1 MTTTSR
7 PAQGGQGPSGQS
19 PTGQSPTGQ
28 RQNGRRPAGTGKHPR
43 ATGAAAR
50 APWLLLAPFLILFIL
65 TFILPIFVAILSS
78 FTKVTRS
85 GLFGE
90 AGVKSEFAGFSNYA
104 QALADGSFVASIG
117 RMLLFGIVQVPVM
130 IALCTVLALMLESA
144 SAKWPGFFR
153 AAYFLPYGVP
163 GVIAT
168 ILWSF
173 LYVPGLSPLI
183 DVAGLVGLK
192 PDFLGAD
199 TVLWSIANIVTW
211 SYTGYNMLII
221 VAQLKAIPGEL
232 YEAAKVDGAS
242 TWRVARSIQLPLIR
256 PALVLTTVFSIIGT
270 LQLFS
275 EAQVLKTVAP
285 AIDSQYTPNLSAYT
299 TAFAYNDYNVAAA
312 QAVLIALAAF
322 TLSFAFLKFTNR
334 KSS

>member
-1 MTTTSR
+1 MTTTRTAPTVQR
-7 PAQGGQGPSGQS
+7 PAA
-19 PTGQSPTGQ
+19 
-28 RQNGRRPAGTGKHPR
+28 PAGGGKR
-43 ATGAAAR
+43 NGAAAR
-50 APWLLLAPFLILFIL
+50 APWLLLAPFLGLFVL
-65 TFILPIFVAILSS
+65 TFLLPIVVAIMSS
-78 FTKVTRS
+78 FTKVTRN

-90 AGVKSEFAGFSNYA
+90 AGVTSEFAGFSNYA

-117 RMLLFGIVQVPVM
+117 RMLLFGVVQVPVM
-130 IALCTVLALMLESA
+130 IVLCTALALMLESA

-173 LYVPGLSPLI
+173 LYVPGLSPLF
-183 DVAGLVGLK
+183 DVAKVVGLT
-192 PDFLGAD
+192 PDFLGANS
-199 TVLWSIANIVTW
+199 VLWSIANIVTW

-221 VAQLKAIPGEL
+221 VAQLKAIPVEL

-256 PALVLTTVFSIIGT
+256 PALMLTTVFSIIGT
-270 LQLFS
+270 LQLFA

-312 QAVLIALAAF
+312 QSVIIAVAAF
-322 TLSFAFLKFTNR
+322 ALSFAFLALTNR

>member
-1 MTTTSR
+1 MSATTTSVR
-7 PAQGGQGPSGQS
+7 RSTPETPPTPPPA
-19 PTGQSPTGQ
+19 
-28 RQNGRRPAGTGKHPR
+28 RARRNRG
-43 ATGAAAR
+43 AAR
-50 APWLLLAPFLILFIL
+50 APWLLLAPFLALFVL
-65 TFILPIFVAILSS
+65 TFILPILVAVGSS
-78 FTKVTRS
+78 FMKVTRQ

-90 AGVKSEFAGFSNYA
+90 GGVSTDFAGFGNYA
-104 QALADGSFVASIG
+104 LALADGNFLTSIG
-117 RMLLFGIVQVPVM
+117 RMFLFGAVQVPIM
-130 IALCTVLALMLESA
+130 IALCTVLALMLESG
-144 SAKWPGFFR
+144 SARFPGFFR

-173 LYVPGLSPLI
+173 LYVPGLSPLF
-183 DVAGLVGLK
+183 DVAALVGIT
-192 PDFLGAD
+192 PDFLGPN

-221 VAQLKAIPGEL
+221 VAQLKSIPVEL

-256 PALVLTTVFSIIGT
+256 PALVLTTIFSIIGT
-270 LQLFS
+270 LQLFA
-275 EAQVLKTVAP
+275 EAQVLMAVAP
-285 AIDSQYTPNLSAYT
+285 AIDSQFTPNLSAYT

-312 QAVLIALAAF
+312 QAVLIALVAF
-322 TLSFAFLKFTNR
+322 GLSFSFLSFTNR

>member
-1 MTTTSR
+1 MTTTTSPAAAAIAATGGTR
-7 PAQGGQGPSGQS
+7 NRKRGGAQG
-19 PTGQSPTGQ
+19 
-28 RQNGRRPAGTGKHPR
+28 
-43 ATGAAAR
+43 R
-50 APWLLLAPFLILFIL
+50 APWILLAPFLALFVL
-65 TFILPIFVAILSS
+65 TFIIPIVVAIGSS

-90 AGVKSEFAGFSNYA
+90 AGVTTEFAGFGNYA
-104 QALADGSFVASIG
+104 QALADGNFLASIG
-117 RMLLFGIVQVPVM
+117 RMFLFGVVQVPVM

-144 SAKWPGFFR
+144 SARFPGFFR

-173 LYVPGLSPLI
+173 LYVPGLSPII
-183 DVAGLVGLK
+183 DAANVVGLE

-199 TVLWSIANIVTW
+199 SVLWSIANISLW

-221 VAQLKAIPGEL
+221 VAQLKAIPVEL

-242 TWRVARSIQLPLIR
+242 TFRVARSIQLPLIR
-256 PALVLTTVFSIIGT
+256 PALVLTTIFSIIGT
-270 LQLFS
+270 LQLFA

-312 QAVLIALAAF
+312 QAVLIALVAF
-322 TLSFAFLKFTNR
+322 VLSFTFLSISNR

>member
-7 PAQGGQGPSGQS
+7 PAHSGQG
-19 PTGQSPTGQ
+19 PTGQ
-28 RQNGRRPAGTGKHPR
+28 RQTGQRPAGSAKHGR

-117 RMLLFGIVQVPVM
+117 RMLLFGIVQVPLM

-242 TWRVARSIQLPLIR
+242 TWRVAHSIQLPLIR

-299 TAFAYNDYNVAAA
+299 TAFAYNNYNVAAA

>member
-1 MTTTSR
+1 MTQRSDTVSLHGGR
-7 PAQGGQGPSGQS
+7 PATTPSAS
-19 PTGQSPTGQ
+19 RRNKP
-28 RQNGRRPAGTGKHPR
+28 GRRSAVGS
-43 ATGAAAR
+43 
-50 APWLLLAPFLILFIL
+50 APWLLLAPFLALFTL
-65 TFILPIFVAILSS
+65 TFILPIIAALMSS
-78 FTKVTRS
+78 FTKVTRK

-90 AGVKSEFAGFSNYA
+90 EGVSSSFAGLTNYA
-104 QALADGSFVASIG
+104 LALSDGNFLASMG

-130 IALCTVLALMLESA
+130 IVLATVLALLLESA
-144 SAKWPGFFR
+144 SARWPGFFR

-173 LYVPGLSPLI
+173 LYVPGLSPLHELGAVFGI
-183 DVAGLVGLK
+183 V
-192 PDFLGAD
+192 PDFLGPS

-221 VAQLKAIPGEL
+221 IAQLKAIPGEV
-232 YEAAKVDGAS
+232 YEAARVDGAS
-242 TWRVARSIQLPLIR
+242 PLRVAFSIQLPLIK
-256 PALVLTTVFSIIGT
+256 PALVLTTIFSIIGT
-270 LQLFS
+270 LQLFA
-275 EAQVLKTVAP
+275 EPQVLQNVSP

-312 QAVLIALAAF
+312 QAVLIAAVAF
-322 TLSFAFLKFTNR
+322 ALSFAFLAFTNR

>member
-1 MTTTSR
+1 MTTTP
-7 PAQGGQGPSGQS
+7 PA
-19 PTGQSPTGQ
+19 
-28 RQNGRRPAGTGKHPR
+28 AGTATAVRLKPAKGTGGR
-43 ATGAAAR
+43 ARSAAR
-50 APWLLLAPFLILFIL
+50 APWILLAPFLALFVL
-65 TFILPIFVAILSS
+65 TFILPILVAVGSS

-90 AGVKSEFAGFSNYA
+90 EGVTSEFAGLSNYA
-104 QALADGSFVASIG
+104 LALADGNFIASIG
-117 RMLLFGIVQVPVM
+117 RMLLFGVVQVPIM
-130 IALCTVLALMLESA
+130 IILCTVLALMLESV

-173 LYVPGLSPLI
+173 LYVPGLSPLF
-183 DVAGLVGLK
+183 DVAALVGLE
-192 PDFLGAD
+192 PDFLGANS
-199 TVLWSIANIVTW
+199 VLWSIANIVVW

-221 VAQLKAIPGEL
+221 VAQLKAIPVEL
-232 YEAAKVDGAS
+232 YEAARVDGAS

-270 LQLFS
+270 LQLFA
-275 EAQVLKTVAP
+275 EAQVLMTVAP

-312 QAVLIALAAF
+312 QAVLIAVVAF
-322 TLSFAFLKFTNR
+322 ALSFIFLKLTNR

>member
-1 MTTTSR
+1 MTTTRTEPTVQRPAAPSR
-7 PAQGGQGPSGQS
+7 P
-19 PTGQSPTGQ
+19 
-28 RQNGRRPAGTGKHPR
+28 GKR
-43 ATGAAAR
+43 NGAAAR
-50 APWLLLAPFLILFIL
+50 APWLLLAPFLGLFVL
-65 TFILPIFVAILSS
+65 TFLLPIVVAIMSS

-90 AGVKSEFAGFSNYA
+90 AGVTSEFAGFSNYA

-117 RMLLFGIVQVPVM
+117 RMLLFGVVQVPVM
-130 IALCTVLALMLESA
+130 IVLCTALALMLESA

-173 LYVPGLSPLI
+173 LYVPGLSPLF
-183 DVAGLVGLK
+183 DVAKIVGLT
-192 PDFLGAD
+192 PDFLGANS
-199 TVLWSIANIVTW
+199 VLWSIANIVTW

-221 VAQLKAIPGEL
+221 VAQLKAIPVEL

-256 PALVLTTVFSIIGT
+256 PALMLTTVFSIIGT
-270 LQLFS
+270 LQLFA

-285 AIDSQYTPNLSAYT
+285 AIDSQYTPNLSAYI

-312 QAVLIALAAF
+312 QSVIIAVAAF
-322 TLSFAFLKFTNR
+322 ALSFAFLALTNR